1 MKYPWIQH
9 HRDTFPV
16 VVMCRV
22 LEVSDSGYYDWQRR
36 KPSPR
41 ADRTAKIR
49 GDVREVFEQSQGIY
63 GSRKIVEALEKHQQ
77 LESACRNTVVKA
89 MRQMGL
95 RSCVTKTFKPTPGSR
110 PPRPTPIRPRPRTCW
125 IKTSKP
131 TG

>member
-1 MKYPWIQH
+1 M
-9 HRDTFPV
+9 
-16 VVMCRV
+16 
-22 LEVSDSGYYDWQRR
+22 DSFHQASYLAAGTVHFSWGR
-36 KPSPR
+36 SV
-41 ADRTAKIR
+41 RTEKIR
-49 GDVREVFEQSQGIY
+49 NGVREVFEQSGGRY
-63 GSRKIVEALEKHQQ
+63 GSRKIVEALKQQ
-77 LESACRNTVVKA
+77 DALESACRNTVVKA